1 MSKKDAQEFVGV
13 LFASRDFAHKR
24 HLASKSFAE
33 HSALG
38 EFYEGIIPLADS
50 FSEAWQGHNLEL
62 LGDIP
67 LLAIDFKDTSDK
79 ALKAQLKVVEEY
91 RKTATD
97 NYSPLI
103 NIFDEICAL
112 YLSTIYKLTFL
123 K

>member
-1 MSKKDAQEFVGV
+1 MSKKDAQEFIGV
-13 LFASRDFAHKR
+13 LFVSRDFAHKR
-24 HLASKSFAE
+24 HLASKSFSE

-38 EFYEGIIPLADS
+38 AFYEELIPLADS
-50 FSEAWQGHNLEL
+50 FAEAWQGHNLEL

-67 LLAIDFKDTSDK
+67 AFKIDFKDASDK
-79 ALKAQLKVVEEY
+79 ALKAQLAVIEEY
-91 RKTATD
+91 RKGATE